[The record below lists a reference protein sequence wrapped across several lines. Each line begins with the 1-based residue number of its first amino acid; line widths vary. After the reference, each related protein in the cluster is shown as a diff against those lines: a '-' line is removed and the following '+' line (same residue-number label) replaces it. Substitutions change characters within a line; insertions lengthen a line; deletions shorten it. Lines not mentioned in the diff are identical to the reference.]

1 MLMYVKDAIILEQFE
16 DTCLVFDY
24 YLYCIFTYASDDSN
38 GEAVKE
44 HIISSLQ
51 LASAA
56 LSPTFSPIQSSK
68 HSKSTPVHSKC
79 FKPLTIDCTDGN
91 KLTDAADNLPGS
103 NQPLNV
109 TCTKISNSTDSSIT
123 CSKLPQE
130 TESVIS
136 MPNSLSSTPNSR
148 TPSSTASSSNSRL
161 SNQLRLAESKRQYEV
176 SMIYCWPQAMLGC
189 MSSAI
194 SC

>member
-109 TCTKISNSTDSSIT
+109 TCTKVSCFLNIYTLFVLLSF
-123 CSKLPQE
+123 LE
-130 TESVIS
+130 FSV
-136 MPNSLSSTPNSR
+136 
-148 TPSSTASSSNSRL
+148 SSNL
-161 SNQLRLAESKRQYEV
+161 LFFLTSK
-176 SMIYCWPQAMLGC
+176 C
-189 MSSAI
+189 
-194 SC
+194 